1 MKTTITAP
9 LAVYLPRKTMKDKKV
24 IINLNG
30 YRNWSFFMSNDVK
43 KAYKEALRSQLEG
56 LKLATPISLTFTLW
70 KSQNRLIDRA
80 NPLSIAEK
88 FTCDALTEFG
98 CIPDDNDE
106 YIYSTTYLTGG
117 VDRKNPRVEIT
128 ITEINET

>member
-1 MKTTITAP
+1 MFYVKYK
-9 LAVYLPRKTMKDKKV
+9 LAL
-24 IINLNG
+24 
-30 YRNWSFFMSNDVK
+30 
-43 KAYKEALRSQLEG
+43 YKEALRSQLTG
-56 LKLATPISLTFTLW
+56 LKLATPIALTFTLW

-88 FTCDALTEFG
+88 FFCDALTEFG

-128 ITEINET
+128 ITELKQ